1 MMAARLNPKNDERAR
16 SAIQT
21 TQLCKRLN
29 SFALALPDPQTRKP
43 VEMSSD
49 QVRAALGL
57 LRKTIPDL
65 AVTTIAGDAANPVS
79 FVIRAPSPVESTQ
92 QWLAQYAPKTIDA
105 QPAEPLQTKLSDD
118 DAAP

>member
-1 MMAARLNPKNDERAR
+1 MAARLNPRQDERAR

-29 SFALALPDPQTRKP
+29 SFALGENDPCYPNKP
-43 VEMSSD
+43 LEMSSD

-65 AVTTIAGDAANPVS
+65 AVTAHTGPDGGPILVVTGVMRPEDSGDITHGSVTMPD
-79 FVIRAPSPVESTQ
+79 E
-92 QWLAQYAPKTIDA
+92 
-105 QPAEPLQTKLSDD
+105 DD
-118 DAAP
+118 YTRGGSR

>member
-1 MMAARLNPKNDERAR
+1 MAARLNPRQDDRAR

-29 SFALALPDPQTRKP
+29 AFALGQNDPCYPDKS

-65 AVTTIAGDAANPVS
+65 AVTSHTGEDGGALTIQIITGVPRQ
-79 FVIRAPSPVESTQ
+79 FVDEREG
-92 QWLAQYAPKTIDA
+92 
-105 QPAEPLQTKLSDD
+105 
-118 DAAP
+118 